1 MCMCVCVCVSLSEA
15 YTQCICISKN
25 HLISRLVSLERHP
38 VMIKYF
44 SFVDELELP
53 HVIYRPCL

>member
-1 MCMCVCVCVSLSEA
+1 MCVCVCVCVCVYECVSLSEA

-44 SFVDELELP
+44 SLLSMS
-53 HVIYRPCL
+53 